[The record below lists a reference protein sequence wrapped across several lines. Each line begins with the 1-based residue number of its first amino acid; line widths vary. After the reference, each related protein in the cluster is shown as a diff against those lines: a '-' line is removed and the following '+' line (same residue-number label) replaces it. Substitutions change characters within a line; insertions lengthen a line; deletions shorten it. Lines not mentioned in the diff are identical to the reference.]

1 MRQMIPVLLLL
12 TLLLP
17 AAAAAQP
24 PATRAQF
31 VAALW
36 ACAGGVPYDA
46 NGPFSDVE
54 RDSPGATAIAWAYD
68 LGVVQGTGGACFA
81 PDRPV
86 TRGEAAVLLRRYAA
100 HLKRDTFLP
109 GGVAACN
116 DFEDISPWADDSLYW
131 ATAVGLLEWSEGGRL
146 APQEYVSA
154 DELERTLS
162 RFFDRPVPAVPY
174 LLEHWPTT
182 GL

>member
-24 PATRAQF
+24 PVTRAQF

-46 NGPFSDVE
+46 NGPFADVE
-54 RDSPGATAIAWAYD
+54 RNDPGATAIAWAYD
-68 LGVVQGTGGACFA
+68 LGVVQGTGGACFT

-86 TRGEAAVLLRRYAA
+86 TREEAAMFLRRYAA
-100 HLKRDTFLP
+100 HLGRDTFLP
-109 GGVAACN
+109 GGAAACN
-116 DFEDISPWADDSLYW
+116 VFEDISPWADDSLYW

-174 LLEHWPTT
+174 LLEHWQP
-182 GL
+182 

>member
-24 PATRAQF
+24 PVTRAQF

-54 RDSPGATAIAWAYD
+54 RAYD
-68 LGVVQGTGGACFA
+68 LGVVQGTGGACFT

-86 TRGEAAVLLRRYAA
+86 TREEAAMFLRRYAA
-100 HLKRDTFLP
+100 HLGRDTFLP
-109 GGVAACN
+109 GGAAACN
-116 DFEDISPWADDSLYW
+116 DFVDISPWADDSLYW

-174 LLEHWPTT
+174 LLEHWQP
-182 GL
+182 

>member
-24 PATRAQF
+24 PVTRAQF
-31 VAALW
+31 VAARW
-36 ACAGGVPYDA
+36 ACAGGGPYDA
-46 NGPFSDVE
+46 NGPFSDGE
-54 RDSPGATAIAWAYD
+54 RAPPGATAIAWAYD
-68 LGVVQGTGGACFA
+68 LGVVQGTGGACFT

-86 TRGEAAVLLRRYAA
+86 TREEAAMFLRRYAA
-100 HLKRDTFLP
+100 HLGRDTFLP

-146 APQEYVSA
+146 DPQGSVSA

>member
-1 MRQMIPVLLLL
+1 MRQLIPALLLL

-17 AAAAAQP
+17 AAAAAQSP
-24 PATRAQF
+24 VTRAQF

-36 ACAGGVPYDA
+36 TCSGAVPYDA
-46 NGPFSDVE
+46 NGPFSDVNPN
-54 RDSPGATAIAWAYD
+54 SPGATAVAWAYD
-68 LGVVQGTGGACFA
+68 LGIVRGTGGTLFV
-81 PDRPV
+81 PDRPI
-86 TRGEAAVLLRRYAA
+86 TREEAAVLLRRYAA
-100 HLKRDTFLP
+100 HLGRDTFLP
-109 GGVAACN
+109 GGAAACN

-174 LLEHWPTT
+174 LLEHW
-182 GL
+182 